1 MSCSQCYTAQ
11 VPECIG
17 ELLIYAKIDDDITDI
32 LIKITDSH
40 GNVFY
45 LDAKYLDEIITID
58 IANSNLPKN
67 LFNRYSGAIK
77 IEVYDK
83 YLQTQLQMSFCDN
96 PTIYDCI
103 VIDKIEMNND
113 VENITTSTIGCVS

>member
-17 ELLIYAKIDDDITDI
+17 ELFIYAKIDDDSTDI

-40 GNVFY
+40 GNVYY
-45 LDAKYLDEIITID
+45 LNANSLDGIITID

-67 LFNRYSGAIK
+67 LFNRYAGTMT
-77 IEVYDK
+77 IEVLHDLGGVATMVICEKEYTCINVAMINNNLHK
-83 YLQTQLQMSFCDN
+83 YE
-96 PTIYDCI
+96 YY
-103 VIDKIEMNND
+103 
-113 VENITTSTIGCVS
+113 IGCPS

>member
-17 ELLIYAKIDDDITDI
+17 ELFIYAKIDDDSTDI

-40 GNVFY
+40 GNVYY
-45 LDAKYLDEIITID
+45 LNANSLDGIITID

-67 LFNRYSGAIK
+67 LVNRYAGTMT
-77 IEVYDK
+77 IEVLHDLGGVATMVICEKEY
-83 YLQTQLQMSFCDN
+83 T
-96 PTIYDCI
+96 CI
-103 VIDKIEMNND
+103 NVAMIINSLPVSNYY
-113 VENITTSTIGCVS
+113 IGCPQ

>member
-1 MSCSQCYTAQ
+1 MSCSQCYTVQ

-17 ELLIYAKIDDDITDI
+17 ELLIYAKIDDDIIDI

-45 LDAKYLDEIITID
+45 LDAKYLDKIITIY

-67 LFNRYSGAIK
+67 LFNRYAGTMT
-77 IEVYDK
+77 IEVLYQLGVVATMVICDK
-83 YLQTQLQMSFCDN
+83 EYT
-96 PTIYDCI
+96 CI
-103 VIDKIEMNND
+103 NVAMINNNLH
-113 VENITTSTIGCVS
+113 ESQYYIGCPPE

>member
-17 ELLIYAKIDDDITDI
+17 ELFIYAKIDDDSTDI

-45 LDAKYLDEIITID
+45 LDAKYLDEMITID

-67 LFNRYSGAIK
+67 LFNRYAGTMT
-77 IEVYDK
+77 IEVLHDLGGGCATMVICEKEY
-83 YLQTQLQMSFCDN
+83 T
-96 PTIYDCI
+96 CI
-103 VIDKIEMNND
+103 NVSMINNNLH
-113 VENITTSTIGCVS
+113 ESAYYIGCPPQ

>member
-17 ELLIYAKIDDDITDI
+17 ELFIYAKIDDDSTDI

-58 IANSNLPKN
+58 IANSSLPKN
-67 LFNRYSGAIK
+67 LLNRYAGTITL
-77 IEVYDK
+77 EVMNTVGVVATMVICEKEY
-83 YLQTQLQMSFCDN
+83 T
-96 PTIYDCI
+96 CI
-103 VIDKIEMNND
+103 NVSMINNNLH
-113 VENITTSTIGCVS
+113 ESAYYIGCPPQ